1 MPVFEVCNDE
11 DPGETSKA
19 IRFSN
24 GIIKDRDK
32 VDLNLKCYS
41 QKKESLPKTKLTSG
55 KKQILT
61 AQIDSMT
68 YVGKNFGD
76 TNRFPTDL
84 CNYYIGVFNK
94 NSGKVK
100 VLPAELIQL
109 DPWLEDK
116 SKADEI
122 DAGLKTFRE
131 KRDALTKEFGS
142 GRSQRAVIKR
152 DKNKLDDDMILNT
165 TKTVVESSQI
175 TTEVSGSAESLVS
188 VISHVP
194 PHNKDADKPDD
205 VYKLK
210 DIMPTQI
217 LSSLESL
224 SEIFFKCSLSDIN
237 SWRAE
242 KKYYLTVL
250 DNLDKLSLREDARLL
265 QCQCIMYLQCLI
277 TVYKMKAYE
286 FKGKNPLP
294 QAWPIPVK
302 EHILKMFTLE
312 IKEPG
317 QKAKRCVPARM
328 KDLLLSHII
337 ILGLKLCQFNLPL
350 ATLLSDLN
358 IAQKR
363 LSLHATSLGC
373 TVKKTKLNAGQE
385 SYNAILSVPL
395 KFPEVRGKAE
405 KKRIF

>member
-1 MPVFEVCNDE
+1 MPVFEVCNEE
-11 DPGETSKA
+11 DPEKTIKA

-24 GIIKDRDK
+24 GTIKEKDK
-32 VDLNLKCYS
+32 VHLSLKCYT
-41 QKKESLPKTKLTSG
+41 QKKETMPKSRLKG
-55 KKQILT
+55 KEQHILT

-109 DPWLEDK
+109 DPWVEDK
-116 SKADEI
+116 PNVDEV
-122 DAGLKTFRE
+122 DAGLKSFRE
-131 KRDALTKEFGS
+131 KRDALSKEFGS
-142 GRSQRAVIKR
+142 GRSQRAVNKR
-152 DKNKLDDDMILNT
+152 DKNKLDDDMILTT
-165 TKTVVESSQI
+165 TKTVVESSQVNI
-175 TTEVSGSAESLVS
+175 AEAESAGSLIS

-194 PHNKDADKPDD
+194 PHNKDAEKPDD

-210 DIMPTQI
+210 DIIPPEI
-217 LSSLESL
+217 LPSLTTF
-224 SEIFFKCSLSDIN
+224 SEVFFKCSLSDIN
-237 SWRAE
+237 IWRAE

-250 DNLDKLSLREDARLL
+250 DNLDRLSIREDTRLL

-277 TVYKMKAYE
+277 AVYKMKAQD
-286 FKGKNPLP
+286 FRGKSPLP

-302 EHILKMFTLE
+302 EHIMNMFTLE

-317 QKAKRCVPARM
+317 RKGKRCVPSRM

-337 ILGLKLCQFNLPL
+337 ILCLKLCQFNLPL
-350 ATLLSDLN
+350 ATLLSDLHM
-358 IAQKR
+358 AQKR
-363 LSLHATSLGC
+363 LNLHVTSLGC
-373 TVKKTKLNAGQE
+373 TVKKTKINAGHD

-395 KFPEVRGKAE
+395 KFPEVRGKVE